1 MKAGCVS
8 WNHPG
13 DCPVGMSIRPPLT
26 AESAWRSR
34 IHMLVAAFV
43 LAACAPT
50 AVPTKVFLPDTTI
63 SPSAKV
69 RPTQPPK
76 SKTVPRLVVAGAAG
90 ELLSAR
96 AGKVSPEIPPSEYAM
111 YWDYSGAGKLAFAS
125 AFWQRSASGNFSV
138 TDFWVYDYLQG
149 KAVLWF
155 ASNVGRVL
163 WAPDVANGKPRA
175 ALTLFDPARG
185 DFSLAITTAPGEFK
199 VVAQHSSYAFSWA
212 PDGSQIAYVRRAPP
226 MGLYLV
232 SVGGGKPRKLSD
244 FAYQDGGWMLDKPL
258 WILEHDVLM
267 VADNHDRPLLVVPLD
282 GSADFFPM
290 ALNGGNLPGPR
301 PDVMLWD
308 RDSMQ
313 LVLSG
318 ESGLA
323 HETWAYKFSSDL
335 RTVENSVWLAD
346 ATLKGWW
353 QPGES
358 VLLLGP
364 AGAEVHALP
373 AS

>member
-8 WNHPG
+8 WNDPG
-13 DCPVGMSIRPPLT
+13 DRPSGMRIRPPLT
-26 AESAWRSR
+26 AESAWRPL
-34 IHMLVAAFV
+34 IHVLVGVFV

-50 AVPTKVFLPDTTI
+50 AVPTEVFLPDTTI

-69 RPTQPPK
+69 LPTQPPK
-76 SKTVPRLVVAGAAG
+76 SKTVPRLVVAGTAG

-96 AGKVSPEIPPSEYAM
+96 AGKVGPEIPPSEYAM
-111 YWDYSGAGKLAFAS
+111 YWDYNGAGVLAFAS
-125 AFWQRSASGNFSV
+125 AFWQPSASGKFSV
-138 TDFWVYDYLQG
+138 TDLWVYDYLQDET
-149 KAVLWF
+149 VLWF

-163 WAPDVANGKPRA
+163 WAPEVDNGNPRA
-175 ALTLFDPARG
+175 ALTLFDPVRG
-185 DFSLAITTAPGEFK
+185 DFSLAIATVPGEVL
-199 VVAQHSSYAFSWA
+199 VVAEHSSYAFSWS
-212 PDGSQIAYVRRAPP
+212 PDGSHLAYVRRAPP

-232 SVGGGKPRKLSD
+232 SVGGGQPRKLSD
-244 FAYQDGGWMLDKPL
+244 FAYQGGGWLLDKPL

-267 VADNHDRPLLVVPLD
+267 VADNHDRPLRVVPLD
-282 GSADFFPM
+282 GSADFFPV
-290 ALNGGNLPGPR
+290 ALNGGNLSGPR
-301 PDVMLWD
+301 PDVMLWA

-323 HETWAYKFSSDL
+323 PETWVHKLSSDL
-335 RTVENSVWLAD
+335 RTVEHSAWLAN